1 MNICQEIFLTNIII
15 IFKKIHKAHYL
26 LYFKSIEYL
35 FCICILYVQK

>member
-26 LYFKSIEYL
+26 LFLK
-35 FCICILYVQK
+35 V